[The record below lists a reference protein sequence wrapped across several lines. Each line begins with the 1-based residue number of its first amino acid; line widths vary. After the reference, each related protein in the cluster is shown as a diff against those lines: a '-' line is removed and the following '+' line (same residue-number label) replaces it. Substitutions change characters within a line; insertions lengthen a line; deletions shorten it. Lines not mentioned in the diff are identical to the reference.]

1 MGSVR
6 ATAAAIVATVLLA
19 ATAQGADARRA
30 WDLTEMFP
38 TPEAAVAARAEL
50 EKRLPALEGCRGH
63 LGDDAATLRRCLDL
77 RADAGRE
84 FMRIFI
90 YTYLKSDKDVRN
102 AASQKL
108 KAETAAV
115 GVRLSTAVAWF
126 EPELVGLGKGRIEG
140 FLTEDKGLAP
150 HAFDL
155 RDAVRKAAHTLPA
168 EQEALLAQVGAFSG
182 KFNDIYDQLA
192 ISDLPYPEVEL
203 AGIGTVRLN
212 QSGYIVHRASPD
224 RAVREKVFHDF
235 WTAFKGYENTFGTV
249 LNAEVQKNWFYA
261 QARKYPSALAA
272 TYDGDNIPI
281 DVYTALV
288 RDTRA
293 NLPTLHRMLRLRKR
307 MLSLDEQ
314 KYSDIYVSIVPKVDM
329 KYGWDE
335 TKATVVKALSPL
347 GPEYAKVA
355 VTGLDRWVDVDS
367 ADGKQ
372 NGAYNIGRWYDG
384 HPWILLNFDGTYD
397 ALSTTAHELGHAMH
411 SHLANKA
418 QPYTTAGYSGVVAEV
433 ASTFN
438 ETMVNDQLLKQEM
451 DPLKRVF
458 LLSNYLERLRATI
471 FRQAMFAEF
480 QLEIHARAERGETL
494 TGADLSTLY
503 LKLLREYHG
512 HDQGVMR
519 VDDLYGVEWAFI
531 PHFYQGFYVWQYA
544 AGLVAATSLTEQVKS
559 GQPGVVDRYLTF
571 LKSGGSDYPIELLRK
586 AGCDLTTPQ
595 PFAEAMRAANR
606 IMDEIEAL
614 LPQIQPKA

>member
-1 MGSVR
+1 MTPVR
-6 ATAAAIVATVLLA
+6 ITLLA
-19 ATAQGADARRA
+19 AAAACLSVTALAAEARKT

-38 TPEAAVAARAEL
+38 TPEAAVTARAAVERRLPEL
-50 EKRLPALEGCRGH
+50 EACRGH
-63 LGDDAATLRRCLDL
+63 LGDSAATLRRCLDL

-84 FMRIFI
+84 FMRVFI
-90 YTYLKSDKDVRN
+90 YAYLGLDKDVRN
-102 AASQKL
+102 APAQKL

-115 GVRLSTAVAWF
+115 GVRLSSATAWF
-126 EPELVGLGKGRIEG
+126 EPELVALGKERIGR
-140 FLTEDKGLAP
+140 FLAEDKALAS

-155 RDAVRKAAHTLPA
+155 HDAVRRAAHTLPA
-168 EQEALLAQVGAFSG
+168 EQETLLAQVGLFSG

-203 AGIGTVRLN
+203 PGLGAVRLN
-212 QSGYIVHRASPD
+212 QTGYIVHRSSPD

-235 WTAFKGYENTFGTV
+235 WSTFKGYENTFGTV

-261 QARKYPSALAA
+261 QARSYPSSLAA
-272 TYDGDNIPI
+272 TYDADNIPVE
-281 DVYTALV
+281 VYSSLI
-288 RDTRA
+288 RDAHA
-293 NLPTLHRMLRLRKR
+293 NLATLHRMLALRKR
-307 MLSLDEQ
+307 MLRLDDQ
-314 KYSDIYVSIVPKVDM
+314 KYSDIYVSIVPKVELA
-329 KYGWDE
+329 YGWDE
-335 TKATVVKALSPL
+335 TKATVVKALAPL
-347 GPEYAKVA
+347 GREYCATA
-355 VTGLDRWVDVDS
+355 AAGLDSWVDVDP

-372 NGAYNIGRWYDG
+372 TGAYNIGRWYDG

-411 SHLANKA
+411 AYLANHA

-438 ETMVNDQLLKQEM
+438 ETMLNDQLLKAEK

-458 LLSNYLERLRATI
+458 LLSNRLELLRATI
-471 FRQAMFAEF
+471 FRQIMFAEF

-494 TGADLSTLY
+494 TGEDLSALY
-503 LKLLREYHG
+503 LRLQREYHG
-512 HDQGVMR
+512 HAQGIMR

-544 AGLVAATSLTEQVKS
+544 AGLVAATALAEQVKT
-559 GQPGVVDRYLTF
+559 GQPGAVERYLDF
-571 LKSGGSDYPIELLRK
+571 LKAGGSDYPIELLKK
-586 AGCDLTTPQ
+586 AGCDLTTPG
-595 PFAEAMRAANR
+595 PFAATMRAANR

-614 LPQIQPKA
+614 LPTVQHQA